1 MKKGLIILA
10 SATLILAITPY
21 WVLSFGYGNGI
32 VGVDPRVLWDA
43 FIDYLQGGQPGIVV
57 ITIVPVDESGLT
69 VNGNFIVR
77 IHNFTDYHL
86 KPHSDLVY
94 QGREMRLS
102 LKVSRI
108 PLRRGIPPGENKP
121 RIIYKEHEYTIFI
134 YDLENG
140 LRGAK
145 LLRFEPA
152 KPLMELTIKIPVQRF
167 TPPISTEISSLST
180 SRSPEEVKTT
190 QKWMEAVQLH
200 SIQGVSVRFHAYEG
214 NNLYYSQKYR
224 ELSPDYTPITDW
236 SSTGDKA
243 TPADDTAGSPAVS
256 DGTKRWAIVYVTYRY
271 ERWPLEHST
280 GGWYYLEIVTPVMF
294 SGRGLGNSI
303 SCGLCGGNPTGS
315 KTAYQEGTTPIEL
328 SIEPGVEALEKSGIS
343 ISFNA
348 SYGPVS
354 LTVELYKEATTGSG
368 SGSPKLQI
376 TVKKW
381 VKEWL
386 ITFDDNTGWKI
397 VHFKWSDTPP

>member
-1 MKKGLIILA
+1 MKRGFIILA
-10 SATLILAITPY
+10 AATLILAITPY

-152 KPLMELTIKIPVQRF
+152 KPLTELTIKIPVQRF

-224 ELSPDYTPITDW
+224 ELSPDYAPITDW

-328 SIEPGVEALEKSGIS
+328 SIEPGVEAVEKSGIS

>member
-1 MKKGLIILA
+1 MNRGLIILA
-10 SATLILAITPY
+10 VTILILVITPY
-21 WVLSFGYGNGI
+21 VVLSFGYGNGV
-32 VGVDPRVLWDA
+32 VGVDARVLWDA
-43 FIDYLQGGQPGIVV
+43 FMDYLQGGQPGIVV
-57 ITIVPVDESGLT
+57 ITIVPVDESGST

-77 IHNFTDYHL
+77 VHNFTDYYL

-102 LKVSRI
+102 FKVSRI
-108 PLRRGIPPGENKP
+108 PLRRGIPSGEKEP

-134 YDLENG
+134 YDWENG
-140 LRGAK
+140 LRGAR
-145 LLRFEPA
+145 LVRFEPA
-152 KPLMELTIKIPVQRF
+152 KPLTELTVKIPVQRF
-167 TPPISTEISSLST
+167 TPPMPADSLSFST
-180 SRSPEEVKTT
+180 SGSPEEVKTT

-200 SIQGVSVRFHAYEG
+200 SIQGVSVRFYAYEG
-214 NNLYYSQKYR
+214 NNLYYSQKNR
-224 ELSPDYTPITDW
+224 ELNPDYTPITDW

-256 DGTKRWAIVYVTYRY
+256 DGTKKWAIVYVTYRY
-271 ERWPLEHST
+271 ERWPLEHGT

-303 SCGLCGGNPTGS
+303 SCSLCGGSPTGS
-315 KTAYQEGTTPIEL
+315 KTAYQEGTT
-328 SIEPGVEALEKSGIS
+328 SIERSIGPGVEAVEKSGIS
-343 ISFNA
+343 ISFTV

-376 TVKKW
+376 TVNTW
-381 VKEWL
+381 IKEWL
-386 ITFDDNTGWKI
+386 IAFDDNTGWKI
-397 VHFKWSDTPP
+397 VHFTWSDTPP

>member
-1 MKKGLIILA
+1 MKRGFIILA
-10 SATLILAITPY
+10 AATLILAITPY

-152 KPLMELTIKIPVQRF
+152 KPLTELTIKIPVQRF
-167 TPPISTEISSLST
+167 TPISTEITSLST
-180 SRSPEEVKTT
+180 SRSPEEVKIT

-328 SIEPGVEALEKSGIS
+328 SIEPGVEAVEKSGIS